1 MKKKSLLYLL
11 LSFFALH
18 LSAQTVLENTRKQL
32 LSPDGNY
39 VYTFYQKEFPEHR
52 KQMYY
57 TLSFKGKMVVNESK
71 LGLDIQNKLFE
82 SALGV
87 PNDTVTPWT
96 ANLDLTGTDFS
107 SENNTWR
114 PIYGE
119 RDSIRNN
126 YNELTL
132 HFKKGN
138 EENRAGG
145 DGYDKRR
152 FYLMDVVVRAYDEGL
167 AFCYSFPEATNGL
180 FIHIVG
186 EQTQFVMPENTQAY
200 YESWAQGPYS
210 LLPLKNWTG
219 ESERPLTMTLANG
232 LTVALCEARMIDYA
246 RTKFKLVA
254 QNTLETSIYSSVDI
268 ITPYQTPWR
277 VVMAGEKAT
286 DLIANESIILNLNP
300 PSKIKNSSWIKPGKM
315 MRVARLTQEDAK
327 KCVDFA
333 TDRNLQYIL
342 LDCGWYGSEV
352 KIESDA
358 TKVDEKKNLNIPEL
372 VDYAA
377 KKNIG
382 VFLYVNQRALYR
394 QLDSILPLYKKW
406 GIKGIK
412 FGFVQVGNQYWSTW
426 LHEAVRKCAE
436 YGILVD
442 IHDEYRPTGFNRTY
456 PNLLTQE
463 GVRGNEEMPDAT
475 HNTILPFT
483 RYLAGPADYT
493 ICYYNNRIKT
503 THAHQL
509 AMSVVYYSPLQV
521 LYWYDLP
528 SAYQGEPE
536 IKFFDDVKTTWNDT
550 KVIAG
555 EIGKYV
561 TIARRS
567 GKNWFLGTMENTVE
581 RNVTTPLSFLDT
593 KQKYVANIYT
603 DDSAV
608 KTKTKIKVSQL
619 IVDNKTVLSFHLKA
633 SGGCAVHFTPA
644 TKEDLKKY
652 TKYKNEVL

>member
-1 MKKKSLLYLL
+1 MKKKNILYLL

-32 LSPDGNY
+32 SSPDGNY
-39 VYTFYQKEFPEHR
+39 VYTFYQKESSDHS

-57 TLSFKGKMVVNESK
+57 SLSFKGKTVVEESK
-71 LGLDIQNKLFE
+71 LGLQIDNKLFE

-87 PNDTVTPWT
+87 PNDTIATWC
-96 ANLDLTGTDFS
+96 ANLNFS
-107 SENNTWR
+107 GEERTTVCKTWK

-119 RDSIRNN
+119 RDLIRDN
-126 YNELTL
+126 YNQLTL
-132 HFKKGN
+132 HFVKGKV
-138 EENRAGG
+138 ENSEQTS
-145 DGYDKRR
+145 GYDKRH
-152 FYLMDVVVRAYDEGL
+152 FYLMDVVVRAYNEGL

-180 FIHIVG
+180 FIHITD
-186 EQTQFVMPENTQAY
+186 EQTQFVMPENTQTY
-200 YESWAQGPYS
+200 YEGWAQGAYS
-210 LLPLKNWTG
+210 LLSLKNWSG
-219 ESERPLTMTLANG
+219 ESERPLTMKLANG
-232 LTVALCEARMIDYA
+232 LMVALCEARMVDYA
-246 RTKFKLVA
+246 RTKFKLSA
-254 QNTLETSIYSSVDI
+254 ENTLQTSIYSSVDI

-286 DLIANESIILNLNP
+286 DLIDNEAIIQNINP
-300 PSKIKNSSWIKPGKM
+300 ASKIEDTSWIKPGKM
-315 MRVARLTQEDAK
+315 MRVAKLTQEDAL

-333 TDRNLQYIL
+333 SERNLQYIL
-342 LDCGWYGSEV
+342 LDAGWYGSEM

-358 TKVDEKKNLNIPEL
+358 TKVDATKNLNIPEL

-377 KKNIG
+377 KKGIG
-382 VFLYVNQRALYR
+382 VFLYVNQRALSK
-394 QLDSILPLYKKW
+394 QLDDILPLYKKW
-406 GIKGIK
+406 GVKGIK

-442 IHDEYRPTGFNRTY
+442 IHDEYRPTGYSRMY

-463 GVRGNEEMPDAT
+463 GIRGNEEMPDAT

-493 ICYYNNRIKT
+493 ICYYNNRLKT

-528 SAYQGEPE
+528 SAYHGEPE
-536 IKFFDDVKTTWNDT
+536 IEFFDKVKTTWNDT
-550 KVIAG
+550 KIIAG
-555 EIGKYV
+555 EIGEFV

-567 GKNWFLGTMENTVE
+567 DKDWFLGTLGNTNE
-581 RNVTTPLSFLDT
+581 RDVTTPVSFLDA
-593 KQKYVANIYT
+593 KQNYVASIYT
-603 DDSAV
+603 DDSSV
-608 KTKTKIKVSQL
+608 NTKTKVRITRVV
-619 IVDNKTVLSFHLKA
+619 VDGKTVLHFHLKA
-633 SGGCAVHFTPA
+633 SGGCAVYFAPA
-644 TKEDLKKY
+644 TKEDLKQYK
-652 TKYKNEVL
+652 KYKNEVL